1 MGTDPG
7 SGEMPPDGFL
17 DPSGI
22 ARTGSEWGQLRERR
36 TDEVAEGRGA
46 TIAPQYRREIE
57 AYFRAIARQASQ
69 QQE

>member
-1 MGTDPG
+1 
-7 SGEMPPDGFL
+7 MPADGFL
-17 DPSGI
+17 DTSGI
-22 ARTGSEWGQLRERR
+22 ERTGSEWGQLRERR
-36 TDEVAEGRGA
+36 TDDVAEGRPT